1 MASPA
6 EEDSRKHPFRQGS
19 VNIPRH
25 LCHSHSTAF
34 ASGAFSQRDLDGVR
48 VFRASVVKL
57 PKSEIANVV
66 TSIQMVRPR
75 GSGYFRLPPP
85 EVTC

>member
-1 MASPA
+1 M
-6 EEDSRKHPFRQGS
+6 
-19 VNIPRH
+19 
-25 LCHSHSTAF
+25 
-34 ASGAFSQRDLDGVR
+34 R
-48 VFRASVVKL
+48 VFRERVIKL